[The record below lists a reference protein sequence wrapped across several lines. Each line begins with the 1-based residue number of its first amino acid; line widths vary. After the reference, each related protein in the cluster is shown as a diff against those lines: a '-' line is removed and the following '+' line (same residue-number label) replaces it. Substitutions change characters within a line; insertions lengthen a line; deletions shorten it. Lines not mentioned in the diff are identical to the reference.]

1 MSGTTVVGVIEKSAD
16 YRWILFSVLQFLP
29 LAVAIGFCGLCLWLI
44 IREAVKHKEVLQKDR
59 VVDCLKRFG
68 KRLWSFKWYIL
79 FSLLYIAGDVMQLA
93 DAPMRNNLIF
103 KINNSWQYA
112 NQAVFIATMQ
122 QALCIEVLILLLG
135 FCNMKNHPRIAKFLF
150 LLPWIWWAAGV
161 IREGSGDLVIQFLI
175 SVGIVLLWQGWC
187 LIWQRVKRKVLFLVC
202 VIVCS
207 FGLGFLWLIMNATCC
222 DISTGSL
229 SNPIIYYY
237 DAKGRLEKT
246 IFRSL
251 EQFEEYTRIYN
262 ESGEIDTEITR
273 GVRGDYY
280 SRGFYALEEQK
291 DPWKNK
297 HPLII
302 TQYQYTYDENGR
314 KKYADAYVCAEGE
327 CKFKKRTETFYDE
340 QGREIPEKTDI
351 DYGKKTY
358 DKYGNLQKET
368 FDGELV
374 GVHYWINPKWKQ
386 NVRKDMNNQPINDG
400 SFKSGKK
407 DGFWKEYYRNGKLK
421 EEGNYIVGAKDGF
434 WKAYYDNGNLASEG
448 TYKDGKPDGLWK
460 EYYYDGEL
468 KSEKNYKN
476 GQKDGVFKTYGSK
489 GHPLED
495 GQYKD
500 DKQDGLWKYYDSST
514 DLKEEG
520 YYKNGQKEGVW
531 KSYYEKGKPHAEYNY
546 KDGKPDGIW
555 KFYEYETG
563 KVYEEVEYKEG
574 VQIRRKMK

>member
-1 MSGTTVVGVIEKSAD
+1 MMSGTTVVSIAKATN
-16 YRWILFSVLQFLP
+16 YRWMLLSVMQFLP
-29 LAVAIGFCGLCLWLI
+29 LAVAIGFCGLCLWLV

-59 VVDCLKRFG
+59 VIDCLKQFG
-68 KRLWSFKWYIL
+68 KHLWSFKWYIL
-79 FSLLYIAGDVMQLA
+79 LCLFYISGDVMQLMDPPA
-93 DAPMRNNLIF
+93 RNNLIF
-103 KINNSWQYA
+103 KINNRWQYA
-112 NQAVFIATMQ
+112 NQAVFIASMQ
-122 QALCIEVLILLLG
+122 QALCIEILILLLG

-150 LLPWIWWAAGV
+150 LLPWIWWVAGV
-161 IREGSGDLVIQFLI
+161 IREGEGDLAVQFLI
-175 SVGIVLLWQGWC
+175 SVGIVLLWQGWR
-187 LIWQRVKRKVLFLVC
+187 LIWQSVKRKALFLVC

-207 FGLGFLWLIMNATCC
+207 LGLGLLWLIMNATCC
-222 DISTGSL
+222 SITTGSL

-262 ESGEIDTEITR
+262 ESGDIDTEITR

-280 SRGFYALEEQK
+280 SRKFYTLEEQE

-302 TQYQYTYDENGR
+302 KQYQYTYDENGR

-368 FDGELV
+368 FDSELV
-374 GVHYWINPKWKQ
+374 GVHYWVNPKWKQ
-386 NVRKDMNNQPINDG
+386 NVQENTNKKPANGG
-400 SFKSGKK
+400 SFKNGKR
-407 DGFWKEYYRNGKLK
+407 DGFWREYYDNGKLK
-421 EEGNYIVGAKDGF
+421 LEGNYVVGERDGL
-434 WKAYYDNGNLASEG
+434 WKEYHNSGHLKMEG
-448 TYKDGKPDGLWK
+448 TYKDGKQDGLWK
-460 EYYYDGEL
+460 EYNYDGEL
-468 KSEKNYKN
+468 QSEIGYKN
-476 GQKDGVFKTYGSK
+476 GKKDGVYKTYGSK
-489 GHPLED
+489 GHPLDD

-500 DKQDGLWKYYDSST
+500 DKKDGFWKYYDSF

-520 YYKNGQKEGVW
+520 YYKDGGKDGLW
-531 KSYYEKGKPHAEYNY
+531 KSYYGEGKLHSERYY
-546 KDGKPDGIW
+546 KEDKPDGIW
-555 KFYEYETG
+555 KFYNYETG
-563 KVYEEVEYKEG
+563 KVDEEVSYKDG
-574 VQIRRKMK
+574 VELYRHRK